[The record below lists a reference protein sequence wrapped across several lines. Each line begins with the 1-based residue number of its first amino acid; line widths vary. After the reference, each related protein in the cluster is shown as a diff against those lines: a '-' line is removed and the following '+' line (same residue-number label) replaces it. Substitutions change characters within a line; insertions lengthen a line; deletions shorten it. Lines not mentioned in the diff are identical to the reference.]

1 MFSLEKAKLAT
12 SKDEKVFQIASH
24 VVLMILAVCAIL
36 PFVLL
41 VVSSLTDEKTIMANG
56 YSFFPKKWSFD
67 AYAYLLGGSV
77 AGIVR
82 AYGITILVTAVGT
95 GISLLIGPMLA
106 YAMSRRDYPRRRAV
120 TMFVLFTMLFNG
132 GLVPTY
138 LLWTGTF
145 GIKNSLLAYIFPALL
160 VNAFNI
166 ILMKSYF
173 ASNIHPAL
181 IEAAKIDGA
190 GEFTIYF
197 KIVLPLSLPILATM
211 GLMIGISYWNDWTN
225 GLYYINKTD
234 LYSLQHLLNK
244 ILTNIKA
251 ISSMSSSVTV
261 ATDLPSSSV
270 RMAMAVIGIVP
281 IMALYPFFQKYF
293 VKGIN
298 LGGVKE

>member
-1 MFSLEKAKLAT
+1 MEKAKLAT